1 MNKSYNSLL
10 LSAIVFFLVISQ
22 NIFATN
28 DLVARVPGNYNQA
41 PAYIQNVT
49 LVTEPNGAYVEQSLY
64 LEYTDHNAFPGS
76 QTVEIIHRF
85 ELPEG
90 SVINDLWLWM
100 GNNVMRAIMLD
111 TWKARSIYDSIVSM
125 KRDPAFLSKIGN
137 QYELHV
143 YPLVSGSTRKIKI
156 NFITPTKWFGANATC
171 ELPLRFLGASASTT
185 LPLKLLFRVR
195 DDIWG
200 VPSISEIPN
209 TTFNPLIDTLGYV
222 YKTASLSDIKSL
234 LSFNLTFTTNFT
246 DGAFFKNNIVPRDLN
261 YFQFGILPWQAFNI
275 TTTDSGSKKVIA
287 GIDLSGVYSKN
298 YTTLIP
304 NLKAAIKNGIKQ
316 NDLFNIVV
324 AGAGRIKPLNPGL
337 TPYSTIMV
345 DSLLNN
351 FANSAYGDSIQQS
364 KKPMIVYCDGDA
376 ATIWSFP
383 DISTFADTKTFTSLQ
398 VANDAF
404 YSADVVAGYDH
415 GLEYVLN
422 QTEADKAIK
431 SLDSLF
437 LRGGRF
443 LTYYDL
449 GRVGNEKLATHYIPT
464 ITVQYHTQNTVHV
477 SRNINGNIGSYF
489 PESLM
494 HGGGYFFA
502 LTDTSFKAEL
512 VDDQGYPCV
521 ISKKLGNGGL
531 LVVTGIWPFN
541 DDWSMRKT
549 LAMPLLGLNSITTS
563 AQMLTPLLNNYSQ
576 LNAASSIDRVITFS
590 NCDSLATTVG
600 TDNWVN
606 NYLTSFPV
614 HPVFKSVNLLDGVS
628 VTPQSVTVNGKE
640 YYGSGYLLQRIAD
653 ATKGAHFETHL
664 TDWPTITQLL
674 SPSLHPYIDSIKLT
688 SAFLSPQD
696 SIKEFIEVNPNRSD
710 PERPLFFL
718 GSTNSTSQ
726 VTINADVWF
735 SGIPE
740 VKHTSFTYPFSIDT
754 MNTLRVISS
763 MLGFEK
769 LNGMLLNNSTDTSG
783 IVSQAL
789 KYNLLCDYTAL
800 IALEPNDTIHFM
812 INPFDESILSV
823 NLESMSATQSHN
835 NVTISWITST
845 ETNNLGFDIER
856 KTDNSIFMKIGFIQ
870 GKGTTT
876 VKQSYSFTDNNLTS
890 GSYTYRINQID
901 VNGTVHLLKD
911 INVIVGMPTVYSL
924 EQNFPNPF
932 NPATTIKYQLP
943 KAGFVTL
950 KIYDIL
956 GKEVATLVNENKVA
970 GRFSVEFN
978 ASKLPSGVYIYE
990 LKSPDFTSC
999 KKMVLTK

>member
-1 MNKSYNSLL
+1 
-10 LSAIVFFLVISQ
+10 
-22 NIFATN
+22 
-28 DLVARVPGNYNQA
+28 
-41 PAYIQNVT
+41 
-49 LVTEPNGAYVEQSLY
+49 
-64 LEYTDHNAFPGS
+64 
-76 QTVEIIHRF
+76 
-85 ELPEG
+85 
-90 SVINDLWLWM
+90 
-100 GNNVMRAIMLD
+100 
-111 TWKARSIYDSIVSM
+111 
-125 KRDPAFLSKIGN
+125 
-137 QYELHV
+137 
-143 YPLVSGSTRKIKI
+143 
-156 NFITPTKWFGANATC
+156 
-171 ELPLRFLGASASTT
+171 
-185 LPLKLLFRVR
+185 
-195 DDIWG
+195 
-200 VPSISEIPN
+200 
-209 TTFNPLIDTLGYV
+209 
-222 YKTASLSDIKSL
+222 
-234 LSFNLTFTTNFT
+234 
-246 DGAFFKNNIVPRDLN
+246 
-261 YFQFGILPWQAFNI
+261 
-275 TTTDSGSKKVIA
+275 
-287 GIDLSGVYSKN
+287 
-298 YTTLIP
+298 
-304 NLKAAIKNGIKQ
+304 
-316 NDLFNIVV
+316 
-324 AGAGRIKPLNPGL
+324 
-337 TPYSTIMV
+337 
-345 DSLLNN
+345 
-351 FANSAYGDSIQQS
+351 
-364 KKPMIVYCDGDA
+364 
-376 ATIWSFP
+376 
-383 DISTFADTKTFTSLQ
+383 
-398 VANDAF
+398 
-404 YSADVVAGYDH
+404 
-415 GLEYVLN
+415 
-422 QTEADKAIK
+422 
-431 SLDSLF
+431 
-437 LRGGRF
+437 
-443 LTYYDL
+443 
-449 GRVGNEKLATHYIPT
+449 
-464 ITVQYHTQNTVHV
+464 
-477 SRNINGNIGSYF
+477 
-489 PESLM
+489 
-494 HGGGYFFA
+494 
-502 LTDTSFKAEL
+502 
-512 VDDQGYPCV
+512 
-521 ISKKLGNGGL
+521 
-531 LVVTGIWPFN
+531 
-541 DDWSMRKT
+541 
-549 LAMPLLGLNSITTS
+549 
-563 AQMLTPLLNNYSQ
+563 MLTPLLNNYSQ

-999 KKMVLTK
+999 KKMMLTK